1 MDGLFRKKENSL
13 ILTLI
18 YQTVIIA
25 LLLTFSFGPAFFAL
39 LNTSIKHG
47 RREGSLLATGVIL
60 SDMFVCVIVIFLISL
75 GATNFIQDEKNQR
88 FMGILAGLVL
98 VVFGSFY
105 FKKPVTGTNTTIEI
119 QSPTAWVLLLK
130 GFFLNIL
137 NPTVWLLWLGNV
149 TAVSKTLEYSKLNM
163 LIYFGLT
170 LGLTWGIEISKANL
184 AGKIKKYLTD
194 KLMHSINVATGILLV
209 IFGIVLVYTHYF

>member
-1 MDGLFRKKENSL
+1 M
-13 ILTLI
+13 ILTLV

-47 RREGSLLATGVIL
+47 PREGSLLATGVIL
-60 SDMFVCVIVIFLISL
+60 SDLFVCVLVIILISL

-105 FKKPVTGTNTTIEI
+105 FKKPVTGTNETIEI

-130 GFFLNIL
+130 GFFLNLL

-149 TAVSKTLEYSKLNM
+149 TAVSKTLEYSTLKM
-163 LIYFGLT
+163 FIYFGIT
-170 LGLTWGIEISKANL
+170 LGLTLTIEISKAYL
-184 AGKIKKYLTD
+184 ASKIKKYLTD
-194 KLMHSINVATGILLV
+194 KLMHTINVATGILLV
-209 IFGIVLVYTHYF
+209 IFGIVLVYNHYF

>member
-1 MDGLFRKKENSL
+1 L
-13 ILTLI
+13 ILTLV
-18 YQTVIIA
+18 YQTVVIV

-47 RREGSLLATGVIL
+47 PREGSLLATGVIL
-60 SDMFVCVIVIFLISL
+60 SDLFVCLLVIALINV

-105 FKKPVTGTNTTIEI
+105 FKKPVTGTNETIEI

-130 GFFLNIL
+130 GFFLNLL

-149 TAVSKTLEYSKLNM
+149 TAVSKTLEYSTVKM
-163 LIYFGLT
+163 FIYFGIT
-170 LGLTWGIEISKANL
+170 LGLTLTVEISKAYL
-184 AGKIKKYLTD
+184 ASKIKKYLTD
-194 KLMHSINVATGILLV
+194 KLMHTINLATGILLV
-209 IFGIVLVYTHYF
+209 IFGVVLVYNHYF